1 MHHIFSRASA
11 QERVPLGVLPIRCI
25 AAVVRHHAHMDSG
38 RRFALQLR
46 GLEGGVNGP
55 AQAVELQAVGSAE
68 ERGLQCERWTRAITA
83 LVCAARA
90 AEPRERGRS
99 ASLAPPP
106 RPAGACFGAPLASS
120 ALVASEH
127 GRMIPAVLQAVWGA
141 LCALP
146 DADQGSGADDGLDE
160 VGIFRLSADSSELS
174 ATKQWLD
181 AQGRSDADA
190 DADAPNRMR
199 VGLRGVSGTCLACL
213 IKAYLRDLPDDLWRG
228 ARPELEEA
236 LANQAGPEALGPL
249 LSLLG
254 VRERDVLLWA
264 CDVAAAVVARG
275 DANGMSVQAMAVVL
289 APNVVRPLC
298 SDPLAM
304 LAFTGRSVAWL
315 TTVLAAHTPP
325 PAAAN
330 AAADAAA
337 DAAATAAAFAP
348 ARLRLATA
356 PKPGPFTLTES
367 GGVSK
372 MSASPSD
379 DASDRSMSGRR
390 SSSPSPPP
398 LPMGAWRTPPPLPL
412 PVQEA
417 AKQVAAITVESSA
430 PFGSVAGLEEGVL
443 LAACGETDNEAQAA
457 RLSHMS
463 ELFSLRAAGSSHSAS
478 PGGRLTPS
486 VSVSLHKRRLS
497 EGSYQAMLARTIRE
511 LDEHSH
517 TAS

>member
-1 MHHIFSRASA
+1 
-11 QERVPLGVLPIRCI
+11 
-25 AAVVRHHAHMDSG
+25 
-38 RRFALQLR
+38 
-46 GLEGGVNGP
+46 
-55 AQAVELQAVGSAE
+55 
-68 ERGLQCERWTRAITA
+68 
-83 LVCAARA
+83 
-90 AEPRERGRS
+90 
-99 ASLAPPP
+99 
-106 RPAGACFGAPLASS
+106 
-120 ALVASEH
+120 
-127 GRMIPAVLQAVWGA
+127 MIPAVLQAVWGA

-146 DADQGSGADDGLDE
+146 DSDHGLGADDGLDE

-181 AQGRSDADA
+181 ANKRSDHADP
-190 DADAPNRMR
+190 DALDGMR

-213 IKAYLRDLPDDLWRG
+213 IKAYLRELPDDLWRG

-254 VRERDVLLWA
+254 ARERDVLLWA

-275 DANGMSVQAMAVVL
+275 EANGMSVQAMAVVL

-325 PAAAN
+325 PAAAD
-330 AAADAAA
+330 AAAHAAA

-372 MSASPSD
+372 QMSASPSD
-379 DASDRSMSGRR
+379 DASDRSTSERR
-390 SSSPSPPP
+390 SSRPPPPP
-398 LPMGAWRTPPPLPL
+398 LPMGLWRTPPTLPL

-417 AKQVAAITVESSA
+417 AKQVAAIAVESSA

-511 LDEHSH
+511 LDEH
-517 TAS
+517 TAH

>member
-337 DAAATAAAFAP
+337 
-348 ARLRLATA
+348 
-356 PKPGPFTLTES
+356 
-367 GGVSK
+367 
-372 MSASPSD
+372 
-379 DASDRSMSGRR
+379 
-390 SSSPSPPP
+390 
-398 LPMGAWRTPPPLPL
+398 AWRR
-412 PVQEA
+412 Q
-417 AKQVAAITVESSA
+417 
-430 PFGSVAGLEEGVL
+430 
-443 LAACGETDNEAQAA
+443 
-457 RLSHMS
+457 
-463 ELFSLRAAGSSHSAS
+463 
-478 PGGRLTPS
+478 PS
-486 VSVSLHKRRLS
+486 NCHRP
-497 EGSYQAMLARTIRE
+497 
-511 LDEHSH
+511 
-517 TAS
+517 

>member
-379 DASDRSMSGRR
+379 DASDRSISGRR

>member
-1 MHHIFSRASA
+1 M
-11 QERVPLGVLPIRCI
+11 PLGVLPIRCI

-46 GLEGGVNGP
+46 GLEGGINGP
-55 AQAVELQAVGSAE
+55 AQAVELQAVGSVE

-99 ASLAPPP
+99 ASLAPAP

-120 ALVASEH
+120 TLVASEH

-146 DADQGSGADDGLDE
+146 DSDHGLGADDGLDE

-181 AQGRSDADA
+181 ANKRSDHADP
-190 DADAPNRMR
+190 DALDGMR

-213 IKAYLRDLPDDLWRG
+213 IKAYLRELPDDLWRG

-254 VRERDVLLWA
+254 ARERDVLLWA

-275 DANGMSVQAMAVVL
+275 EANGMSVQAMAVVL

-325 PAAAN
+325 PAAAD
-330 AAADAAA
+330 AAAHAAA

-372 MSASPSD
+372 QMSASPSD
-379 DASDRSMSGRR
+379 DASDRSTSERR
-390 SSSPSPPP
+390 SSSPPPPP
-398 LPMGAWRTPPPLPL
+398 LPMGLWRTPPPLPL

-417 AKQVAAITVESSA
+417 AKQVAAIAVESSA

-511 LDEHSH
+511 LDEH
-517 TAS
+517 TAH